1 MKITESSL
9 FTVLEIFKTVG
20 MGVSRRRLLFA
31 QDFIFKKVKQEV
43 GFLLPFFF
51 FSFFVASHL
60 IKLPNYKVFFPA
72 ASPSCFHG
80 KILYGCSY
88 GQVLLS
94 ITSDF
99 QGS

>member
-31 QDFIFKKVKQEV
+31 RDFIFKKVKQEV

-51 FSFFVASHL
+51 FLFL
-60 IKLPNYKVFFPA
+60 
-72 ASPSCFHG
+72 
-80 KILYGCSY
+80 
-88 GQVLLS
+88 
-94 ITSDF
+94 
-99 QGS
+99 